1 MQHYKRLQKI
11 SFLLLFSATHTMF
24 GQFNTLSPQ
33 LQPEKKKYE
42 KYTIIENKQ
51 VDAEKKMQS
60 GLWHKLFKS
69 EKATLRKEV
78 DSLKK
83 AIEQKDKQLSIKK
96 IEDSIVLAL
105 VKKSILSSVSSKKEA
120 EPSQPTPKTPK
131 IAMPLNG
138 DLTITSSFGER
149 FHPILKENKYH
160 NGIDLRANNQ
170 YVYSVLDGVI
180 SNVGWDYNGGGGL
193 FIKVRHNNAFET
205 TYCHLSEVYYRQGE
219 PVKAGFVIARS
230 GNTGLSTAPHLHFS
244 VKEKDKYINPINFLN
259 DLITI
264 NNKL

>member
-1 MQHYKRLQKI
+1 MQQKKYLWGLI
-11 SFLLLFSATHTMF
+11 LFLSAPPMLRA
-24 GQFNTLSPQ
+24 QFNTLSPQ
-33 LQPEKKKYE
+33 VQPEKKKYE
-42 KYTIIENKQ
+42 RYTIVENTDI
-51 VDAEKKMQS
+51 VAEKKMPS

-105 VKKSILSSVSSKKEA
+105 VKKSILSSVSPKKEA

-131 IAMPLNG
+131 IAMPLSG

>member
-69 EKATLRKEV
+69 EKASLRKEN
-78 DSLKK
+78 DSLKRIIAQKEQQNFSKHITDSLLLLLAKK
-83 AIEQKDKQLSIKK
+83 AIKDSYSIEKAVNTK
-96 IEDSIVLAL
+96 PEN
-105 VKKSILSSVSSKKEA
+105 
-120 EPSQPTPKTPK
+120 TTKTPK

-138 DLTITSSFGER
+138 DLQITSPFGER
-149 FHPILKENKYH
+149 FHPIWKENKLH
-160 NGIDLRANNQ
+160 NGIDLKANHQ
-170 YVYSVLDGVI
+170 FVYAVLDGII
-180 SNVGWDYNGGGGL
+180 SGTGWDNKGGGK
-193 FIKVRHNNAFET
+193 FIKVQHSNGIET
-205 TYCHLSEVYYRQGE
+205 SYCHLSEVYYQQGE
-219 PVKAGFVIARS
+219 AVKAGFVIARS

-244 VKEKDKYINPINFLN
+244 VKENDKHINPVDFLN
-259 DLITI
+259 DLIT
-264 NNKL
+264 LSR